1 MMVSFLQKMWVPLAL
16 LIIAMI
22 MPVFF
27 STDILYW
34 VFLPL
39 VSITWLVSGFNLHKQ
54 TVEKALQENLAVE
67 NKLKQAIDKYI
78 SGLES
83 CMEQEIKAFQEEL
96 LQVKTVVADAVVTMS
111 GSFNGLHETTS
122 EQSALVHSLVKNL
135 MEENASENTER
146 LNFAKFAEETDN
158 VLKFFIDNLLK
169 VSQQSMEMVAVI
181 NDVEEHMALVEKL
194 LTDVQG
200 IADQTNLL
208 ALNAAIEAARAGEAG
223 RGFAVVADEVRNLS
237 RNSDKF
243 SEEIRV
249 VVNDSKSN
257 IAQAQALVEKMASK
271 DMNIAIT
278 SKANIDN
285 MMAQI
290 GEMNDAMAAN
300 ILKVSTMTDQ
310 IESNVGNAVRGL
322 QFEDMSRQMIEHL
335 TDNTQHFQA
344 LSDEVKIGLGV
355 FKTSDQSAWLKELD
369 AGISRLD
376 DMRKQ
381 WGMKEK
387 KAVSQASM
395 DEGEAELF

>member
-1 MMVSFLQKMWVPLAL
+1 MVSFLQKMWIPLAL
-16 LIIAMI
+16 FFIAMI

-39 VSITWLVSGFNLHKQ
+39 VSIAWLVSGFNLHKQ
-54 TVEKALQENLAVE
+54 TAEKALQESLAVE

-122 EQSALVHSLVKNL
+122 EQSELVHSLVNSL
-135 MEENASENTER
+135 AEDNASESEG
-146 LNFAKFAEETDN
+146 LNFAKFAQETDN

-257 IAQAQALVEKMASK
+257 IAQAQALVEQMASK

-290 GEMNDAMAAN
+290 GEMNDAMATN
-300 ILKVSTMTDQ
+300 IVSISTMTDQ
-310 IESNVGNAVRGL
+310 IESNVGHAVRGL
-322 QFEDMSRQMIEHL
+322 QFEDMSRQMVDHL

-344 LSDEVKIGLGV
+344 LSDEVKIGFGV
-355 FKTSDQSAWLKELD
+355 FKTGDKSGWLNELQ
-369 AGISRLD
+369 AGTLRLD
-376 DMRKQ
+376 DMKKQ

>member
-1 MMVSFLQKMWVPLAL
+1 MVSFLQKMWIPLAL
-16 LIIAMI
+16 FFIAMI

-39 VSITWLVSGFNLHKQ
+39 VSIAWLVSGFNLHKQ
-54 TVEKALQENLAVE
+54 TVEKALQESLAVE

-122 EQSALVHSLVKNL
+122 EQSALVHSLVNSL
-135 MEENASENTER
+135 AEDNASESEG
-146 LNFAKFAEETDN
+146 LNFAKFAQETDN

-257 IAQAQALVEKMASK
+257 IAQAQALVEQMASK

-290 GEMNDAMAAN
+290 GEMNDAMATN
-300 ILKVSTMTDQ
+300 IVSISTMTDQ
-310 IESNVGNAVRGL
+310 IESNVGHAVRGL

-355 FKTSDQSAWLKELD
+355 FKTGDKSGWLNELQ
-369 AGISRLD
+369 AGTLRLD
-376 DMRKQ
+376 DMKKQ

>member
-1 MMVSFLQKMWVPLAL
+1 MVSFLQKMWIPLAL

-39 VSITWLVSGFNLHKQ
+39 VSIAWLVSGFNLHKQ
-54 TVEKALQENLAVE
+54 TVEKALQESLAVE

-369 AGISRLD
+369 AGITRLD
-376 DMRKQ
+376 DMKKQ

-395 DEGEAELF
+395 DAGEAELF

>member
-1 MMVSFLQKMWVPLAL
+1 LAG
-16 LIIAMI
+16 A
-22 MPVFF
+22 
-27 STDILYW
+27 T
-34 VFLPL
+34 
-39 VSITWLVSGFNLHKQ
+39 GFGLNYLHKQ
-54 TVEKALQENLAVE
+54 AIIQQQGYWKKELENQLSKVPE
-67 NKLKQAIDKYI
+67 TPIV
-78 SGLES
+78 GLENV
-83 CMEQEIKAFQEEL
+83 CEQAFPIWTNQIETCTNTLITEL
-96 LQVKTVVADAVVTMS
+96 ESIANTFASIVDQLGQVKGTVNTNMEGLSGNEAGTNLTHEMDKISSSLKTVLSHQKDAVVEIQ
-111 GSFNGLHETTS
+111 GLTPLS
-122 EQSALVHSLVKNL
+122 EQLELMAKNVGDI
-135 MEENASENTER
+135 AS
-146 LNFAKFAEETDN
+146 
-158 VLKFFIDNLLK
+158 
-169 VSQQSMEMVAVI
+169 
-181 NDVEEHMALVEKL
+181 
-194 LTDVQG
+194 
-200 IADQTNLL
+200 QTNLL

-257 IAQAQALVEKMASK
+257 IAQAQALVEQMASK

-290 GEMNDAMAAN
+290 GEMNDAMATN
-300 ILKVSTMTDQ
+300 IVTISTMTDQ

-355 FKTSDQSAWLKELD
+355 FKTSDKSGWLNELQ
-369 AGISRLD
+369 AGTLRLD
-376 DMRKQ
+376 DMKKQ

>member
-1 MMVSFLQKMWVPLAL
+1 MVSFLQKMWIPLAL
-16 LIIAMI
+16 LFIAMI
-22 MPVFF
+22 LPVFF

-39 VSITWLVSGFNLHKQ
+39 ISIAWLVSGFSLHNQ

-67 NKLKQAIDKYI
+67 NNLKHAIDKYI

-96 LQVKTVVADAVVTMS
+96 SQVKTVVADAVVTMS

-122 EQSALVHSLVKNL
+122 KQSALVQSLVNSL
-135 MEENASENTER
+135 VEDDASENIEG
-146 LNFAKFAEETDN
+146 LNFSKFAEETDN
-158 VLKFFIDNLLK
+158 VLKFFIEHLLN

-181 NDVEEHMALVEKL
+181 YDVEEHMALVEKL

-249 VVNDSKSN
+249 VVNDSKKN
-257 IAQAQALVEKMASK
+257 ISQAQALVEKMASK
-271 DMNIAIT
+271 DMNIAIA
-278 SKANIDN
+278 SKSNIDN

-300 ILKVSTMTDQ
+300 IVKVSTMTDQ
-310 IESNVGNAVRGL
+310 IESNVGHAVRGL
-322 QFEDMSRQMIEHL
+322 QFEDMSRQLVEHL

-355 FKTSDQSAWLKELD
+355 FKTNNQSGWLNEIQ
-369 AGISRLD
+369 AGIIRLD
-376 DMRKQ
+376 DMKKQ

-387 KAVSQASM
+387 KVVSQASM